1 MAEKVLQTRIQLKYD
16 TYANWLT
23 ANPVLKKGEMAVATI
38 GTSPTQAVDSVT
50 APQVILKVGDGTTAY
65 KNLPFSSALAA
76 DVYGWA
82 KAADVE
88 FKDQKINFKKSDGT
102 IVKTLDLS
110 TFITNDELITK
121 LGDYALAESIGD
133 GSFTVTGGEGLSGS
147 GNMTANQA
155 NNTSATISHA
165 VPSGATVGAKGSSE
179 ARTYIK
185 TVTTDKFGHV
195 TGVTTGT
202 ETVTDTNQT
211 VKVGNVTF
219 GANDAVDI
227 QAGANVTVTPNAQTK
242 TITISSSYTDT
253 NDNQTVKAGSTA
265 FGINDAV
272 NFVAGTHMDSVV
284 GNANDKTITINGKD
298 WTSTI
303 NNAVNEIAT
312 AAMEFKGATAT
323 LPSTTDLRK
332 GSTYKVTA
340 NITVA
345 ASADAQGVGFTAKLG
360 DTIVY
365 DGSNKWY
372 LIPSGDDIEDTWR
385 PVTDV
390 NNNSSLTFVAGAKLD
405 VEVKD
410 DGTITYSH
418 GTVAAPTKTAGSG
431 RTYITD
437 VTTDSYGHITGYK
450 TATESDQDL
459 SGYKT
464 KQAAVA
470 EKGSATQTLK
480 ISQNE
485 NGEITATEVNISIP
499 HTQVNDWEQNIG
511 VKSISA
517 DTGLKINTT
526 GAEITSQTP
535 QIAIDDSVT
544 FVFDCGSATTVI

>member
-1 MAEKVLQTRIQLKYD
+1 MAEKILQTRIQLKYD

-50 APQVILKVGDGTTAY
+50 APQVILKVGDNKTAY
-65 KNLPFSSALAA
+65 KDLPFASALAA
-76 DVYGWA
+76 DVYNWA

-110 TFITNDELITK
+110 TFITNDELTAK

-202 ETVTDTNQT
+202 ETVTDTNDNQT
-211 VKVGNVTF
+211 VKVGNTTF
-219 GANDAVDI
+219 GINDAVDI
-227 QAGANVTVTPNAQTK
+227 QAGANVTVTPNAQAK
-242 TITISSSYTDT
+242 TITIASTDT
-253 NDNQTVKAGSTA
+253 NDNQLVKAGGIT
-265 FGINDAV
+265 FGINDTV
-272 NFVAGTHMDSVV
+272 NFVAGTNMDSVV
-284 GNANDKTITINGKD
+284 GNANNKTITINGKD

-303 NNAVNEIAT
+303 NDAVNEIAT
-312 AAMEFKGATAT
+312 AAMEFKGATPT
-323 LPSTTDLRK
+323 LPSTTGLRK
-332 GSTYKVTA
+332 GSTYKVTG

-390 NNNSSLTFVAGAKLD
+390 NNNSSLTFAAGAKLD
-405 VEVKD
+405 VEVKN

-418 GTVAAPTKTAGSG
+418 ETVAAPTKTTGSG

-437 VTTDSYGHITGYK
+437 VTTDDYGHITGYK

-459 SGYKT
+459 SNYKT
-464 KQAAVA
+464 KQTAVA

-480 ISQNE
+480 ISQNT
-485 NGEITATEVNISIP
+485 NGEITATEVDISIP

-511 VKSISA
+511 IKSISA

-526 GAEITSQTP
+526 GDGITSQTP